1 MPPLPLYML
10 NGMSISVVVIS
21 ACILISRR
29 MEGHWI
35 IQVLNRT
42 GQLALTFYVAHVVI
56 GMGAFVDEDPS
67 NFGHYSVQFSVGYAL
82 VFSLLC
88 ILFANIWLR
97 YKKSGPLE
105 WVMRTLTR

>member
-1 MPPLPLYML
+1 
-10 NGMSISVVVIS
+10 
-21 ACILISRR
+21 
-29 MEGHWI
+29 
-35 IQVLNRT
+35 

-56 GMGAFVDEDPS
+56 GMGAFEVDDPT
-67 NFGHYSVQFSVGYAL
+67 NFGTYPVQFSVGYAL

-105 WVMRTLTR
+105 WVMRKFTQ